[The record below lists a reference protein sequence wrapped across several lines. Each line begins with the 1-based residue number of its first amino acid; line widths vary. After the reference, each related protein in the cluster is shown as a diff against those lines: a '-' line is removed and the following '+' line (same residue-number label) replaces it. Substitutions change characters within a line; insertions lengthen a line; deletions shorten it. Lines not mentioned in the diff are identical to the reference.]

1 MAETADHPDV
11 ARRPTGVDLFNIA
24 KYGDYQYVNKPIIKV
39 NGVLRRYFRH
49 CLYLQS
55 LVIVAL

>member
-11 ARRPTGVDLFNIA
+11 ARRPTGVDLDLGL
-24 KYGDYQYVNKPIIKV
+24 YKPIIKV